1 MDPDI
6 ASARRASRRPSSNA
20 FGNTVA
26 AVLAVLLF
34 STIVLWASGCDP
46 KSAWTS
52 IGTNWLS
59 PNSQVT
65 CFSYDTK
72 RDILYAGT
80 EGQGLW
86 RCTAA
91 STSPHWSETGG
102 RNLAVVGALALD
114 SARNILYVS
123 GGQKDTAMSGMTG
136 GVWRVGKPDTSATL
150 IDMHIP
156 SGALALAYDPSQNAL
171 YAAGRGVLRCTRPDS
186 APSWS
191 AAGGELNSIGIGALI
206 YDGTTHTLFAGTSGV
221 LWASALEADLHW
233 HNITTTPNSNEDFNG
248 SGADALAYDSRRDVL
263 YVGTPGIGV
272 RRCANP
278 RGDRVWT
285 TIGDKL
291 TSTNGP
297 NAQSALGLDTAR
309 DILYVGGYE
318 AGGEL
323 YKPPGGVWR
332 CTKPDTD
339 AVWSN
344 TGGPLHTSQIDMI
357 LYDPG
362 RAVLFAAANDFADQN
377 LWKRATGVWRYEP
390 PTSGKKD
397 N

>member
-1 MDPDI
+1 MCPDI
-6 ASARRASRRPSSNA
+6 TNHILRASRSLANKVVGS
-20 FGNTVA
+20 VA
-26 AVLAVLLF
+26 SVLVVVLA
-34 STIVLWASGCDP
+34 STMALCASGCDP

-91 STSPHWSETGG
+91 STSPHWSFADDLHFDT
-102 RNLAVVGALALD
+102 VVALAYD
-114 SARNILYVS
+114 PARDILYAS
-123 GGQKDTAMSGMTG
+123 GGSKATKKNKATG
-136 GVWRVGKPDTSATL
+136 GVRQLASPGTKTNWVD
-150 IDMHIP
+150 IHDP
-156 SGALALAYDPSQNAL
+156 SGAWALAYDPSKNAL
-171 YAAGRGVLRCTRPDS
+171 YSGGGGVWRCTRPDS
-186 APSWS
+186 APHWS
-191 AAGGELNSIGIGALI
+191 DAGGELNSVGIDALI
-206 YDGTTHTLFAGTSGV
+206 YDDATHTLFAGTSGV
-221 LWASALEADLHW
+221 LYASTLDADLHW
-233 HNITTTPNSNEDFNG
+233 HNITTTLNSPEDFNG
-248 SGADALAYDSRRDVL
+248 SGAAALAYDSKRDVL

-278 RGDRVWT
+278 RGARVWT
-285 TIGDKL
+285 SIGDNL
-291 TSTNGP
+291 ISRDGP

-318 AGGEL
+318 AGGTEF
-323 YKPPGGVWR
+323 KPPGGVWR
-332 CTKPDTD
+332 CTKPDAE

-362 RAVLFAAANDFADQN
+362 RAVLFAAANEFADQR
-377 LWKRATGVWRYEP
+377 LWGRATGVWRYEP
-390 PTSGKKD
+390 STSGKKD